1 MYETGDYELIFG
13 KNTEFRVNDWMI
25 EDNSFAVA
33 NTSLWI
39 AISLLKYVNKLKE
52 INSSIIISG
61 ETHDALEQYICLFD
75 NLAEKLGEIGN
86 QYKTLC
92 GNFLSDVDAADSY
105 IYEKCSSK
113 SLTRDFSTTKENDLK
128 RSIKDDWSG
137 PFKDIYNYLD
147 NAVYGFAGKIQD
159 ICAKLDQSKRNSNS
173 YLSILLN
180 KNDASKK
187 QVERI
192 FKAARLLD
200 EDYAKK
206 YAVLYDDFKSVVD
219 LIDEADAIVSSKET
233 FTVASIAGLIA
244 KCDLIAIPDY
254 REILKKKVTAE
265 DAEEFTSDIRN
276 RTFYSPYMSELN
288 NAVNDIGA
296 LDTAAMIIYQGKAI
310 ALSTVVDSYNVPDKI
325 GRGDIFEYLV
335 VKKQLA
341 STIDKMA
348 EKSKT
353 KEEYYAQA
361 EMILGIIE
369 GKGKDHPEYDVFRR
383 MYDDTVK
390 AMEKYLGETE
400 VTGTITSAM
409 DISTKV
415 ADILLPMFAS
425 YIENQEII
433 KSLANGMDPNSLAG
447 IAVAQLQD
455 EYDNQFKASID
466 KFLAFIFS
474 ETAKEAIKQGR
485 KTLLTL
491 AGEGAGSLYSAIDL
505 GIKTTGEL
513 SGLSTASSSQ
523 LEFLCLFNS
532 NAELE
537 KAYQHNFD
545 IIASGTY
552 TDDDV
557 TNLANSFQIL
567 KETYAREYTLLGKAA
582 GVNGDYDKKD
592 YYDYLASN
600 IKGMTI
606 GTTNTNQ
613 VLSFEEFLN
622 V

>member
-1 MYETGDYELIFG
+1 
-13 KNTEFRVNDWMI
+13 MI
-25 EDNSFAVA
+25 
-33 NTSLWI
+33 LR
-39 AISLLKYVNKLKE
+39 
-52 INSSIIISG
+52 
-61 ETHDALEQYICLFD
+61 TH
-75 NLAEKLGEIGN
+75 
-86 QYKTLC
+86 
-92 GNFLSDVDAADSY
+92 

-113 SLTRDFSTTKENDLK
+113 SLTRDFSTTKESALK

-137 PFKDIYNYLD
+137 PFKDIYNCLD

-219 LIDEADAIVSSKET
+219 LIDAADGIVSSKET
-233 FTVASIAGLIA
+233 FTVSSIADLIA

-254 REILKKKVTAE
+254 RKILKTTVTAE
-265 DAEEFTSDIRN
+265 EAEAFARDIRN
-276 RTFYSPYMSELN
+276 RTFHSPYMSELN
-288 NAVNDIGA
+288 YAVSDIGT
-296 LDTAAMIIYQGKAI
+296 LDTAAMVIFQGKAI
-310 ALSTVVDSYNVPDKI
+310 VLSTVVDSYSVPDKI
-325 GRGDIFEYLV
+325 DRGNIFEYLV

-361 EMILGIIE
+361 SMILDIIK

-390 AMEKYLGETE
+390 AMKKCLGETV

-415 ADILLPMFAS
+415 SDILLPMFAS

-433 KSLANGMDPNSLAG
+433 TSLANGMDPNSFTG
-447 IAVAQLQD
+447 IAVAQLQE
-455 EYDNQFKASID
+455 EYNNQFKASID

-474 ETAKEAIKQGR
+474 ETAKESIKQGR
-485 KTLLTL
+485 KTLLAL

-505 GIKTTGEL
+505 GVKTAGEL
-513 SGLSTASSSQ
+513 SGLSTSSSSQ

-532 NAELE
+532 NADLE

-545 IIASGTY
+545 IIASGVY

-557 TNLANSFQIL
+557 TNFANSFQIL
-567 KETYAREYTLLGKAA
+567 KETYAREYTLLGKTA
-582 GVNGDYDKKD
+582 GVKGDYDKKD

-600 IKGMTI
+600 IKELTI
-606 GTTNTNQ
+606 GTSSPKQ
-613 VLSFEEFLN
+613 VMSFEEFLAA
-622 V
+622 

>member
-1 MYETGDYELIFG
+1 MYETGDYELYFG
-13 KNTEFRVNDWMI
+13 KNTELRVNDWMI

-52 INSSIIISG
+52 INSNTIVSG
-61 ETHDALEQYICLFD
+61 ETHEALDQYICLFD
-75 NLAEKLGEIGN
+75 NLAEKLGEIGD

-92 GNFLSDVDAADSY
+92 GNFLSDIDAADSY

-128 RSIKDDWSG
+128 RSVKDDWSG

-147 NAVYGFAGKIQD
+147 NAVYGIAGKIQD
-159 ICAKLDQSKRNSNS
+159 VCAKLDQSKRNSNS

-200 EDYAKK
+200 EDYAVK
-206 YAVLYDDFKSVVD
+206 YGVLYDDFKTVVD
-219 LIDEADAIVSSKET
+219 LIDEADGIISSKES
-233 FTVASIAGLIA
+233 FTVASIAGLIV

-265 DAEEFTSDIRN
+265 DAEEFASDIRN

-288 NAVNDIGA
+288 SAVNDIGA

-310 ALSTVVDSYNVPDKI
+310 TLSAVVDSYNVPDKI

-390 AMEKYLGETE
+390 AIEKYLGETE

-447 IAVAQLQD
+447 IAVAQLQE
-455 EYDNQFKASID
+455 EYDNQFQASID

-491 AGEGAGSLYSAIDL
+491 AGEGAGSLYCAIDL

-545 IIASGTY
+545 IIASGNY
-552 TDDDV
+552 TEDDV